1 MIVIDNYSEK
11 ILESNNYVALGSFD
25 GLHKGHLSLINKAVE
40 VAEKKNGKSMVS
52 WKMKKR

>member
-40 VAEKKNGKSMVS
+40 VA
-52 WKMKKR
+52 